1 MFYWSINNFQ
11 QLLVHLN
18 FEQSIIQSGVCSYS
32 SPKFC
37 TKKAI
42 FQTSNKIY
50 FIHDL
55 RGRGKFHGVM
65 LEFFC
70 RFFLYIVLFYLV
82 IKSSVDFYDFY
93 FLTIIIPLFPPLSI
107 SCIELNVAPRNLLN
121 TVRHYITYRDS
132 PYHNTSQ
139 F

>member
-37 TKKAI
+37 TKQAI
-42 FQTSNKIY
+42 FQTSDKIY

-70 RFFLYIVLFYLV
+70 RFFLYIVLFYLM
-82 IKSSVDFYDFY
+82 IKSRSVDFYDFY
-93 FLTIIIPLFPPLSI
+93 FLTIIIPLFPPSFHFMYWVKCCATKPSEHSPTLYHI
-107 SCIELNVAPRNLLN
+107 SR
-121 TVRHYITYRDS
+121 
-132 PYHNTSQ
+132 
-139 F
+139 